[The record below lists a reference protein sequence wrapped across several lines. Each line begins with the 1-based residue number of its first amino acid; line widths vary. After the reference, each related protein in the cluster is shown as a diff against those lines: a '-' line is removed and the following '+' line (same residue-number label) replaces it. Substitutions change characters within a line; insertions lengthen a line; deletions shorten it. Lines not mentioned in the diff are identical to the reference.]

1 MYVAIEGIDG
11 CGKSTQVALLKE
23 KYPGAIITKEP
34 GGTKLG
40 EKLREILLFENISK
54 KAELMLFLADRA
66 EHFSKVIKP
75 NLNKLVISD
84 RSFLSG
90 IAYAMINKEFD
101 INFLIKLNRF
111 VLEDTLPQKL
121 ILFEITKKELIKR
134 LSAKEQDSIEQ
145 RGIEYLMQIQKNL
158 FEIATSLK
166 LDFLKID
173 ASKDINTIHKQ
184 IVSYLKV

>member
-1 MYVAIEGIDG
+1 MYIAIEGIDG
-11 CGKSTQVALLKE
+11 CGKSTQIELLKQS
-23 KYPGAIITKEP
+23 YPQAIITKEP

-66 EHFSKVIKP
+66 EHFDKVVKA
-75 NLNKLVISD
+75 NLNKLIISD

-90 IAYAMINKEFD
+90 IAYAMVNKEFD
-101 INFLIKLNRF
+101 IDFLIKLNRF
-111 VLEDTLPQKL
+111 VLDDTFPQKI
-121 ILFEITKKELIKR
+121 ILFEISKNELIKR
-134 LSAKEQDSIEQ
+134 LNSKVQDSIEK

-158 FEIATSLK
+158 FFIANYLE
-166 LDFLKID
+166 LDYLRVD
-173 ASKDINTIHKQ
+173 ASQSVNTIHKQ